1 MILSE
6 SQIVYSHLNALWNL
20 ALDKRS
26 RVPPSSEFE
35 SGLLKHG
42 RVPPRG
48 DPGKEQKTHQITVE
62 FAYINLKF
70 AGLAGVAEL
79 VGWKMPCNT

>member
-6 SQIVYSHLNALWNL
+6 SQIVYSHLNAFWNV

-35 SGLLKHG
+35 SSLLKHARG
-42 RVPPRG
+42 PPRG
-48 DPGKEQKTHQITVE
+48 DPGKEQKTDQITVE
-62 FAYINLKF
+62 FAYINLKL
-70 AGLAGVAEL
+70 AGFAGVAKL
-79 VGWKMPCNT
+79 IGWKMPSAT